1 PRGESPGKGSQLRRR
16 QHSRNAHSTSHPDFR
31 SLPLTGKLE
40 KFCQSAESAPFLGEI
55 DVPGNPGGGIP
66 CLWRTDQSVSA
77 GDEPIDAQVLGSTE
91 VDEGALR
98 RLLRRAGRTLARPAL
113 ECLELLLDADTPP
126 QVRLTM
132 LAALTYLL
140 VPLDLIPDFI
150 PAAGFS
156 DDLVALTA
164 LLGLCSTHMSEAVRL
179 RAQRKLDRWF
189 PPGR

>member
-1 PRGESPGKGSQLRRR
+1 MTLSFAAGVVMAVDRCTAPGAG
-16 QHSRNAHSTSHPDFR
+16 
-31 SLPLTGKLE
+31 
-40 KFCQSAESAPFLGEI
+40 
-55 DVPGNPGGGIP
+55 DV
-66 CLWRTDQSVSA
+66 S
-77 GDEPIDAQVLGSTE
+77 GDEPIDTQVLGSTE

-98 RLLRRAGRTLARPAL
+98 RLLRRAGRSLARPAV
-113 ECLELLLDADTPP
+113 ECLELLLDGRTPP

-164 LLGLCSTHMSEAVRL
+164 LLGLCTTHMTDEIRL

>member
-1 PRGESPGKGSQLRRR
+1 MSVDSFKSDPV
-16 QHSRNAHSTSHPDFR
+16 D
-31 SLPLTGKLE
+31 
-40 KFCQSAESAPFLGEI
+40 AEVI
-55 DVPGNPGGGIP
+55 
-66 CLWRTDQSVSA
+66 
-77 GDEPIDAQVLGSTE
+77 GSTE

-98 RLLRRAGRTLARPAL
+98 RLLRRAGRSLARPAI
-113 ECLELLLDADTPP
+113 ECLELLLDGDTPP
-126 QVRLTM
+126 QVRVTM

-164 LLGLCSTHMSEAVRL
+164 LLGLCTSHMTDPIRL

>member
-1 PRGESPGKGSQLRRR
+1 MSVDSFKSDPV
-16 QHSRNAHSTSHPDFR
+16 D
-31 SLPLTGKLE
+31 
-40 KFCQSAESAPFLGEI
+40 AEVI
-55 DVPGNPGGGIP
+55 
-66 CLWRTDQSVSA
+66 
-77 GDEPIDAQVLGSTE
+77 GSTE

-98 RLLRRAGRTLARPAL
+98 RLLRRAGRSLARPAI
-113 ECLELLLDADTPP
+113 ECLELLLDGDTPP
-126 QVRLTM
+126 QVRVTM
-132 LAALTYLL
+132 LAALTYLQ

-164 LLGLCSTHMSEAVRL
+164 LLGLCTSHMTDPIRL

>member
-1 PRGESPGKGSQLRRR
+1 MEGSLLLG
-16 QHSRNAHSTSHPDFR
+16 
-31 SLPLTGKLE
+31 LPM
-40 KFCQSAESAPFLGEI
+40 A
-55 DVPGNPGGGIP
+55 
-66 CLWRTDQSVSA
+66 TDHASSGPADPV
-77 GDEPIDAQVLGSTE
+77 EAQVLGSTE

-98 RLLRRAGRTLARPAL
+98 RLLRRAGRTLARPAI
-113 ECLELLLDADTPP
+113 ECLELLLDANTPP
-126 QVRLTM
+126 QVRITM

-140 VPLDLIPDFI
+140 VPVDLIPDFI

-164 LLGLCSTHMSEAVRL
+164 LLGLCTTHISEEIRI

>member
-1 PRGESPGKGSQLRRR
+1 MG
-16 QHSRNAHSTSHPDFR
+16 R
-31 SLPLTGKLE
+31 SLLMGMPM
-40 KFCQSAESAPFLGEI
+40 A
-55 DVPGNPGGGIP
+55 
-66 CLWRTDQSVSA
+66 TDHASS
-77 GDEPIDAQVLGSTE
+77 GSSEPVDAQVLGSTE

-98 RLLRRAGRTLARPAL
+98 RLLRRAGRSLARPAI
-113 ECLELLLDADTPP
+113 ECLELLLDANTPP
-126 QVRLTM
+126 QIRITM

-164 LLGLCSTHMSEAVRL
+164 LLGLCTTHMSDEIRI

>member
-1 PRGESPGKGSQLRRR
+1 MA
-16 QHSRNAHSTSHPDFR
+16 N
-31 SLPLTGKLE
+31 TGYTE
-40 KFCQSAESAPFLGEI
+40 T
-55 DVPGNPGGGIP
+55 V
-66 CLWRTDQSVSA
+66 
-77 GDEPIDAQVLGSTE
+77 DADVLGSTE

-113 ECLELLLDADTPP
+113 ECLELLLDANTPP

-140 VPLDLIPDFI
+140 VPMDLIPDFI

-164 LLGLCSTHMSEAVRL
+164 LLGLCTTHMNDEIRL

-189 PPGR
+189 PLGR

>member
-1 PRGESPGKGSQLRRR
+1 MAANS
-16 QHSRNAHSTSHPDFR
+16 
-31 SLPLTGKLE
+31 
-40 KFCQSAESAPFLGEI
+40 SA
-55 DVPGNPGGGIP
+55 
-66 CLWRTDQSVSA
+66 RM
-77 GDEPIDAQVLGSTE
+77 DADCVDAEVLGSTE

-113 ECLELLLDADTPP
+113 ECLELVLDANTPP
-126 QVRLTM
+126 QVRVTM

-140 VPLDLIPDFI
+140 MPMDLIPDFI

-164 LLGLCSTHMSEAVRL
+164 LLGLCTTHMSDAIRL

-189 PPGR
+189 PLGR

>member
-1 PRGESPGKGSQLRRR
+1 MASNFTSGMGAHHVDYGAVNDDYVDAEVVGS
-16 QHSRNAHSTSHPDFR
+16 S
-31 SLPLTGKLE
+31 
-40 KFCQSAESAPFLGEI
+40 
-55 DVPGNPGGGIP
+55 
-66 CLWRTDQSVSA
+66 
-77 GDEPIDAQVLGSTE
+77 E

-98 RLLRRAGRTLARPAL
+98 SLLRRAGRTLARPAL
-113 ECLELLLDADTPP
+113 ECLELLLDANTPP

-140 VPLDLIPDFI
+140 VPMDLIPDFI

-164 LLGLCSTHMSEAVRL
+164 LLGLCTTHMTDTIRL

-189 PPGR
+189 PLGR

>member
-1 PRGESPGKGSQLRRR
+1 MASS
-16 QHSRNAHSTSHPDFR
+16 
-31 SLPLTGKLE
+31 
-40 KFCQSAESAPFLGEI
+40 QSA
-55 DVPGNPGGGIP
+55 PGGP
-66 CLWRTDQSVSA
+66 FASSA
-77 GDEPIDAQVLGSTE
+77 AHAGGGVEVDAEVLGSSE

-113 ECLELLLDADTPP
+113 ECLELLLDGNTPP
-126 QVRLTM
+126 QVRITM

-164 LLGLCSTHMSEAVRL
+164 LLGLCTTHLNDDIRA

-189 PPGR
+189 PPAR

>member
-1 PRGESPGKGSQLRRR
+1 ME
-16 QHSRNAHSTSHPDFR
+16 R
-31 SLPLTGKLE
+31 SLLMGMPM
-40 KFCQSAESAPFLGEI
+40 A
-55 DVPGNPGGGIP
+55 
-66 CLWRTDQSVSA
+66 TDHASA
-77 GDEPIDAQVLGSTE
+77 GASEPVDAQVLGSTE

-98 RLLRRAGRTLARPAL
+98 RLLRRAGRTLARPAI
-113 ECLELLLDADTPP
+113 ECLELLLDANTPP
-126 QVRLTM
+126 QVRITM

-140 VPLDLIPDFI
+140 VPVDLIPDFI

-164 LLGLCSTHMSEAVRL
+164 LLGLCTSHMSEEIRI

>member
-1 PRGESPGKGSQLRRR
+1 MASS
-16 QHSRNAHSTSHPDFR
+16 
-31 SLPLTGKLE
+31 
-40 KFCQSAESAPFLGEI
+40 QSAANG
-55 DVPGNPGGGIP
+55 
-66 CLWRTDQSVSA
+66 SA
-77 GDEPIDAQVLGSTE
+77 GGPFASSAAQAASGFDVEAEVLGSSE

-113 ECLELLLDADTPP
+113 ECLELLLDGNTPP
-126 QVRLTM
+126 QVRITM

-164 LLGLCSTHMSEAVRL
+164 LLGLCTTHLNDDIRA

-189 PPGR
+189 PPAR

>member
-1 PRGESPGKGSQLRRR
+1 MHADG
-16 QHSRNAHSTSHPDFR
+16 A
-31 SLPLTGKLE
+31 
-40 KFCQSAESAPFLGEI
+40 
-55 DVPGNPGGGIP
+55 
-66 CLWRTDQSVSA
+66 SA
-77 GDEPIDAQVLGSTE
+77 GYGQTVDADVLGSTE

-113 ECLELLLDADTPP
+113 ECLELLLDANTPP

-164 LLGLCSTHMSEAVRL
+164 LLGLCTTHLNDEIRL

-189 PPGR
+189 PLGR

>member
-1 PRGESPGKGSQLRRR
+1 MSVDSFKSDPV
-16 QHSRNAHSTSHPDFR
+16 D
-31 SLPLTGKLE
+31 
-40 KFCQSAESAPFLGEI
+40 AEVI
-55 DVPGNPGGGIP
+55 
-66 CLWRTDQSVSA
+66 
-77 GDEPIDAQVLGSTE
+77 GSTE

-98 RLLRRAGRTLARPAL
+98 RLLRRAGRTLARPAI
-113 ECLELLLDADTPP
+113 ECLELLLDGDTPP
-126 QVRLTM
+126 QVRVTM

-164 LLGLCSTHMSEAVRL
+164 LLGLCTSHMTDPIRL